1 MSQVDGEASQT
12 IKSTF
17 RFGDLPFLGG
27 KDSTPAEPI
36 DPAQESHMGMEQ
48 MAGKSRY
55 RTLHRIYPT
64 LHPAS
69 PLRRDFYLISGS
81 TLKLKRLLRSNGGAN
96 GSIHCA
102 GEIKIILCGEDATD
116 KKSCRYRFI

>member
-1 MSQVDGEASQT
+1 MVGRGEVGLT

-48 MAGKSRY
+48 MAGKVDTERFIGFI
-55 RTLHRIYPT
+55 LP
-64 LHPAS
+64 LHPRS
-69 PLRRDFYLISGS
+69 LPPLLRRDFYLISGS

-96 GSIHCA
+96 GSIHRA
-102 GEIKIILCGEDATD
+102 GEIKIIL
-116 KKSCRYRFI
+116 